1 MEFVTFSNGV
11 KMPILGFGTYALKP
25 EETEKLVSQAL
36 KDGYRCIDTAAG
48 YFNEEQVGA
57 AIKKSGIPRDQ
68 LFIVTKLWIQDQGYE
83 NAKKAFE
90 ASLKKLQLDYVD
102 LYLIHQPFGDY
113 YGSWRAIEELY
124 ESGKARAIGVSN
136 FDSERLVD
144 LIWHNRI
151 VPHVNQVEI
160 NPYTQRESMV
170 NIMRE
175 YKVQPM
181 GWGPFTQGHLDIFHD
196 PVLTE
201 IANHH
206 NKTTA
211 QVILR
216 WFVEKGIQTIPRT
229 CKLERISENFN
240 IFDFKLTKEEIDQI
254 NKLERNAGLFPPKF
268 DTPEHI
274 AQNESWIKM
283 KIHE

>member
-1 MEFVTFSNGV
+1 MEFVTLANGV
-11 KMPILGFGTYALKP
+11 KMPVLGFGTYAIKP
-25 EETEKLVSQAL
+25 EETEQAVAAAL
-36 KDGYRCIDTAAG
+36 KAGYRCIDTAAG

-90 ASLKKLQLDYVD
+90 LSLKKLQLDYVD

-113 YGSWRAIEELY
+113 YGSWRAIEEIY
-124 ESGKARAIGVSN
+124 DSGKARAIGVCN
-136 FDSERLVD
+136 FEPERLID

-151 VPHVNQVEI
+151 APHVNQIEI
-160 NPYTQRESMV
+160 SPYNQRV
-170 NIMRE
+170 AAVQTMRD

-181 GWGPFTQGHLDIFHD
+181 GWGPFTQGRLDIFND
-196 PVLTE
+196 KVLCE
-201 IANHH
+201 IAKRH
-206 NKTTA
+206 NKKTS

-216 WFVEKGIQTIPRT
+216 WFVDNGIQTIPRSI
-229 CKLERISENFN
+229 KPERMAENFN
-240 IFDFKLTKEEIDQI
+240 IFDFKLTKEELEQI
-254 NKLERNAGLFPPKF
+254 KPLNRDCGIYPLKF
-268 DTPEHI
+268 DTPEDI
-274 AQNESWIKM
+274 AANAWIKM